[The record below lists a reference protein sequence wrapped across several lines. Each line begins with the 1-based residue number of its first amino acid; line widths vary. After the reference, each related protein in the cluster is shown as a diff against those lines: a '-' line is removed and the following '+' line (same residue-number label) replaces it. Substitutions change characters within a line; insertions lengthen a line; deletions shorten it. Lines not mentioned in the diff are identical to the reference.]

1 MFDKVLVIC
10 LVLVSLVSGFKV
22 AAGPKRELNEIFV
35 ETLKMLEFEDEDV
48 IDNLAKSVVESKA
61 EELLEQILDMLSDSE
76 MSKSTKKLREGLK
89 KMLSDPQ
96 FSNKTNPKKQI
107 PLPNGIIRLLKAKI
121 SVDEKKNVLEQVFD
135 KMNQID
141 TFHKF
146 QAVPR
151 QARFTNENFPRQRT
165 GKKQDFSK
173 CEVQPDGSCCV
184 SEV

>member
-1 MFDKVLVIC
+1 MLVIC
-10 LVLVSLVSGFKV
+10 LVQVTLGSGFKV
-22 AAGPKRELNEIFV
+22 AAGPKRELNEISV
-35 ETLKMLEFEDEDV
+35 ETVKMLDFEDEAV
-48 IDNLAKSVVESKA
+48 IDNIAKAVVETKS
-61 EELLEQILDMLSDSE
+61 EEVLEHILNMLSDTE
-76 MSKSTKKLREGLK
+76 MSKSIKKLRQGLK
-89 KMLSDPQ
+89 KMFFDPQ
-96 FSNKTNPKKQI
+96 FSNKRNQKKQI
-107 PLPNGIIRLLKAKI
+107 PLPNGIIRLLKAKM

-151 QARFTNENFPRQRT
+151 KARFTNKNFPRQRT

-184 SEV
+184 SKV